1 MRVTGL
7 ILGLIGSVW
16 GMFVPV
22 EELRWL
28 VVILSIAGL
37 IAACC
42 AMAYPKNAGII
53 MIIAA
58 ILGWIFG
65 KGPFGWPGAVL
76 LIGGIFALS
85 GQGELKS

>member
-7 ILGLIGSVW
+7 ILGLIGSIW
-16 GMFVPV
+16 GMFIPV
-22 EELRWL
+22 DDLRWL
-28 VVILSIAGL
+28 VVLISIAGL

-42 AMAYPKNAGII
+42 AMAYPKWAGII
-53 MIIAA
+53 MLIAA

-65 KGPFGWPGAVL
+65 KGDFGWPGAIL

-85 GQGELKS
+85 GQGELES